1 MQKFPPRYQP
11 NDAINFTNIET
22 VLIYQGKHFG
32 DVLLSTPLVNTLTRV
47 CPSVK
52 VDWVV
57 QEGMHPL
64 VANLRATN
72 TVFNRPRNALKAY
85 WLSRRMGEYDL
96 FIDLHASID
105 AVWFGNFL
113 KSRYSVGVSLSKLR
127 HFRKLTHQPQSKK
140 IPGRH
145 TIDTN
150 LDCLRRLG
158 ADVMPDDRSV
168 LLPKVKL
175 RSRIESLFADCP
187 EYIVIQPGSRWM
199 FKTPRADFWVKLV
212 SELRDRIDKP
222 IIITGVREGFEGE
235 FSDWLSVAT
244 GCLNFVGETSLT
256 DLIEV
261 IRRAKGFIGVD
272 SLAGHIAAATG
283 QKGILLF
290 GPSDERVWGPYPGSC
305 GLQVISS
312 DVYRCR
318 PCGFDGCGK
327 GKQSDCL
334 NTLSPTL
341 VADAFCERI

>member
-1 MQKFPPRYQP
+1 MREFRPRYQP
-11 NDAINFTNIET
+11 NDAIDFSSLRT

-32 DVLLSTPLVNTLTRV
+32 DVLLSIPVLNTLSRL
-47 CPSVK
+47 CPGVK

-57 QEGMHPL
+57 QKAMHAL
-64 VANLRATN
+64 VAGHDATN
-72 TVFNRPRNALKAY
+72 TVFDRPRNALQAC
-85 WLSRRMGEYDL
+85 WLGQRIGVYDL

-113 KSRYSVGVSLSKLR
+113 KSRYSVGVSLSKSR
-127 HFRKLTHQPQSKK
+127 HFRKLTHYPQPNK
-140 IPGRH
+140 ILGRH

-158 ADVMPDDRSV
+158 ADVIPDDRSV
-168 LLPKVKL
+168 LLPEVKL
-175 RSRIESLFADCP
+175 GDRVESFLANCP

-199 FKTPRADFWVKLV
+199 FKTPHADFWVKLV
-212 SELRDRIDKP
+212 NELRDRVDRS

-235 FSDWLSVAT
+235 FSDWLCAKT
-244 GCLNFVGETSLT
+244 GCLNLVGETSLM
-256 DLIEV
+256 DLIQV
-261 IRRAKGFIGVD
+261 IRRADGFIGVD
-272 SLAGHIAAATG
+272 SLAGHIAAATRR
-283 QKGILLF
+283 KGILLF

-305 GLQVISS
+305 GLQVMSS
-312 DVYRCR
+312 DVHRCR
-318 PCGFDGCGK
+318 PCGLDGCGR